1 MSLEIALAENTSA
14 IQRLAEL
21 FAAFMAGPAPAQTA
35 QAPVADSKPAAAP
48 KPAPAPKAEKTATE
62 APGKPEA
69 SKPTSQASPTTGAA
83 AAPAAAQ
90 TGDKV
95 TYQMAR
101 ELVLKLAATHRDA
114 IKAVNTAH
122 GIAKLSALLED
133 ESDFFS
139 VTDQAKLEAVY
150 ADLAKL
156 G

>member
-21 FAAFMAGPAPAQTA
+21 FAAFMAGPTGAVAPI
-35 QAPVADSKPAAAP
+35 ADTKPADKPAD
-48 KPAPAPKAEKTATE
+48 KPAPKKADKPVE
-62 APGKPEA
+62 ALGKPEA
-69 SKPTSQASPTTGAA
+69 SKPTSQASPTTSPA
-83 AAPAAAQ
+83 AAPAAS
-90 TGDKV
+90 DKV

-101 ELVLKLAATHRDA
+101 ELVLKLAATNRDA
-114 IKAVNTAH
+114 IKAINTKH

-133 ESDFFS
+133 EADFFS